1 MYYMMTEWTVAE
13 QGAVM
18 GRPFKLE
25 PHGEPQDAQHSSA
38 PNHKTPKTE
47 THYIQEDR
55 HIKHAT
61 CAY

>member
-1 MYYMMTEWTVAE
+1 MYYMRTKWTGAE

-18 GRPFKLE
+18 GRPFKLD
-25 PHGEPQDAQHSSA
+25 PHGEPQVSA